1 MDDTTFIKVLNN
13 IEDLKT
19 LKRLY
24 KYAEEYEDILRKEYE
39 ELEKQYCTIGE
50 KLKEFSYCV
59 AAPRTVMVHDR
70 ISEVVLEGTDD

>member
-39 ELEKQYCTIGE
+39 ELENQYHIIDAR
-50 KLKEFSYCV
+50 LKEPRYDFS
-59 AAPRTVMVHDR
+59 APRTVMVHDR